1 MRFIQC
7 DCCGSTVKESAK
19 TFSVIIATSTVHR
32 LLYDACDEECR
43 DAMLADIERAVSES
57 RTRRTAERRRV
68 IEAHAEGLR
77 IPAHVPAT
85 STEAALH
92 ADALDEHNALDA
104 AADTDRE
111 LDALESE
118 STDPSTSPASTGPQP
133 AAVIGPHGLIR
144 ME

>member
-1 MRFIQC
+1 MRFIEC
-7 DCCGSTVKESAK
+7 DCCGIIVKESAT
-19 TFSVIIATSTVHR
+19 TFGVIIATTTVHR
-32 LLYDACDEECR
+32 MLYDACSEECR
-43 DAMLADIERAVSES
+43 DAMLGDIERAVLEARSLRAE
-57 RTRRTAERRRV
+57 ERRRV

-77 IPAHVPAT
+77 VPAHVPAT

-118 STDPSTSPASTGPQP
+118 STDPSASTGPQP